1 MSETTTSTLREQ
13 HDAARRE
20 VLLKGMQD
28 MERESKLPTS
38 AFGEKLD
45 SLRQSYQDSG
55 EAWPESPKW
64 PSNEA
69 VYAHIAERAQ
79 KDGGE
84 LRGYEN
90 IALSN
95 MNLEMKLRTT
105 EAAVDPAVLGD
116 NKEAAIRELITES
129 EALPDDDEN
138 KSRQLLSLNNVL
150 VRMQPGAYQPRGD
163 ELATFV
169 TNAESYEMQKDRETE
184 GAIAKR
190 FLDSSREELATV
202 IENNEDDLRVLQLLA
217 AKYPAPDRGDAPAA
231 TADTEPQDQTAEQQ
245 QVPESVTKLRDQQ
258 QEASNKLAQLEAKR
272 QKRVLGLDYVGSLN
286 LNKKS
291 REYTALKAERVRL
304 NQELIAE
311 EIRLGMVPNGDVDL
325 YIATRTVDLCK
336 EFDEEIRQN
345 YMKNDG
351 PVGKAINFLTGRNP
365 DGTPDKSTK
374 KLVLRMLVQGGIA
387 AGLAAA
393 TIATGGAAAVVVAS
407 SAVTGARVYAQG
419 QKIVRNRRVNRTG
432 GILTVEQVKEAMTRT
447 SGLRWNP
454 ETGTYEEG
462 KDAEIYSK
470 ISAATAREKAAIQRD
485 TVNQKLGNAATV
497 GAGIAAAVF
506 TGSVMHGVLGG
517 NEHHAASA
525 TPDTSKI
532 AGIPDPTQ
540 HGIPTNPNIYT
551 GPDVTVGR
559 GEGFFSVT
567 ERAFGHTISQSD
579 LIKAAPE
586 LIKHGYAYATPDG
599 LIGISTPGKMPT
611 EALNILASV
620 MNH

>member
-45 SLRQSYQDSG
+45 SLMQSYQDSG

-231 TADTEPQDQTAEQQ
+231 TSDTEPQDQTAEQQ
-245 QVPESVTKLRDQQ
+245 QAPAE
-258 QEASNKLAQLEAKR
+258 
-272 QKRVLGLDYVGSLN
+272 
-286 LNKKS
+286 KS
-291 REYTALKAERVRL
+291 K
-304 NQELIAE
+304 ELIAAE
-311 EIRLGMVPNGDVDL
+311 EKLDGLRTQLADMNARREKRMVGTKEAIYSEKVKQLKAAYQAASRDVFALQNPDFKENPDIEHIDKVKMIAAYTVGEATKLDEQILESHKNNKTKFGKFLEWYGKRGVPTKLAVGVIGGMFIGAVTGGFGTAAWSGSLMAVSLEARNRAKREAGANMLQLDGTGGLLDALDKRLDGKDGRQTLETIDLDAAHDLLDADV
-325 YIATRTVDLCK
+325 
-336 EFDEEIRQN
+336 
-345 YMKNDG
+345 
-351 PVGKAINFLTGRNP
+351 TGRNEKRIGDAHRQRAIRIVGSYVAGATIGAITHNLP
-365 DGTPDKSTK
+365 GGYFDGLHGPHDQVANAIS
-374 KLVLRMLVQGGIA
+374 GHEA
-387 AGLAAA
+387 AGAAPD
-393 TIATGGAAAVVVAS
+393 AS
-407 SAVTGARVYAQG
+407 H
-419 QKIVRNRRVNRTG
+419 
-432 GILTVEQVKEAMTRT
+432 
-447 SGLRWNP
+447 
-454 ETGTYEEG
+454 
-462 KDAEIYSK
+462 
-470 ISAATAREKAAIQRD
+470 
-485 TVNQKLGNAATV
+485 
-497 GAGIAAAVF
+497 IAAAP
-506 TGSVMHGVLGG
+506 GSDALH
-517 NEHHAASA
+517 NA
-525 TPDTSKI
+525 
-532 AGIPDPTQ
+532 
-540 HGIPTNPNIYT
+540 YT
-551 GPDVTVGR
+551 GPANIYVNPGDGFYKVFEQMHIPQDQWNTVLDKIGPNLVQH
-559 GEGFFSVT
+559 GDAYVMPDG
-567 ERAFGHTISQSD
+567 GIGISAPGQMTQAAVD
-579 LIKAAPE
+579 LIKNAA
-586 LIKHGYAYATPDG
+586 
-599 LIGISTPGKMPT
+599 
-611 EALNILASV
+611 NFR
-620 MNH
+620 